1 VDAAAQCEVVPFNQM
16 DGTVIYPS
24 SIVNALGRTA

>member
-1 VDAAAQCEVVPFNQM
+1 VPFNQM

-24 SIVNALGRTA
+24 TLVDAMRRALA